1 MTDFLSPALLQGV
14 GIVTVVL
21 MFGTFLIRA
30 IVRGDLV
37 TKRERDDL
45 AADRDVWRN
54 TALETKE
61 VLSKVVDGQ
70 EVTNKLLRAI
80 PHLEEKP

>member
-1 MTDFLSPALLQGV
+1 MDFISPGAWQGIGV
-14 GIVTVVL
+14 VTVVL

-37 TKRERDDL
+37 TKREREDL

-61 VLSKVVDGQ
+61 VLTKVVDGQ

>member
-1 MTDFLSPALLQGV
+1 MDFVSPALLQGV

>member
-1 MTDFLSPALLQGV
+1 MDFITPALLQGV

-45 AADRDVWRN
+45 AADRDVWRS

-80 PHLEEKP
+80 PHLEDKP